1 MKTYLIVTNDELEHP
16 VKEIVGCKGVAEF
29 LEMKMETLK
38 KYIMYG
44 FPKKHKYKVV
54 IIKEMQYDTEEKRKE
69 RLHFYNK
76 RWSMNND
83 RKEYMR
89 EYARYKRKL
98 ERMTAKQV
106 EAV

>member
-16 VKEIVGCKGVAEF
+16 VKEIVGCKGVSEF
-29 LEMKMETLK
+29 LGVKLSSLK

-54 IIKEMQYDTEEKRKE
+54 IIKEMQFLTEEEKKE
-69 RLHFYNK
+69 RKNWYYKKWN
-76 RWSMNND
+76 MQND

-89 EYARYKRKL
+89 EYMRYKRKL
-98 ERMTAKQV
+98 EFMKAKQV